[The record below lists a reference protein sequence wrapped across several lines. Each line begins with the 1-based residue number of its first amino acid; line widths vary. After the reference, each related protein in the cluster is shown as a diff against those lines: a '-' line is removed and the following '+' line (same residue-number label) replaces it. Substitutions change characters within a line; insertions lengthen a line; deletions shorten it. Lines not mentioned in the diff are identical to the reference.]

1 MFERSKRFDRG
12 APPPPPDANSGTVA
26 TQERDGAYADGT
38 VPPAPPPA
46 AGTGAT
52 SGGPAARPAADGGG
66 AYAGTAAPAAEG
78 RGGAYAGTAGPTAVD
93 GPTTRR
99 ARLAEDAVVVDREAR
114 LRQRD
119 EFGGINWGAGFFGW
133 VVAIGIGVLLTAIV
147 SAAGAAIGLTNT
159 SASTARANAGT
170 IGIVGGALLIAIAV
184 IAYYAG
190 GYVAGR
196 MSRFDGARQG
206 FGVWLIGLVVT
217 LVVAAAGAVLGDQ
230 YNVFDKLNLPRIPV
244 NASDLTTGGAIALAA
259 IVIGSLLGA
268 IVGGKVGQRYHRR
281 VDRAAVADY

>member
-1 MFERSKRFDRG
+1 VPPDDRG
-12 APPPPPDANSGTVA
+12 DT
-26 TQERDGAYADGT
+26 
-38 VPPAPPPA
+38 
-46 AGTGAT
+46 
-52 SGGPAARPAADGGG
+52 
-66 AYAGTAAPAAEG
+66 
-78 RGGAYAGTAGPTAVD
+78 
-93 GPTTRR
+93 R
-99 ARLAEDAVVVDREAR
+99 ARASDDAVVLDREAR

-133 VVAIGIGVLLTAIV
+133 IVAIGVGVLLTAIV
-147 SAAGAAIGLTNT
+147 SAAGAAIGLT
-159 SASTARANAGT
+159 SAKTAKANADT

-206 FGVWLIGLVVT
+206 FSVWVIGLVVT
-217 LVVAAAGAVLGDQ
+217 LVVAAAGAILGDQ

-259 IVIGSLLGA
+259 IVLGSLIGA
-268 IVGGKVGQRYHRR
+268 VLGGKVGQRYHRR
-281 VDRAAVADY
+281 VDRAAIVD